1 MRKLKLF
8 LLVAIAATISLYA
21 QKSNTRT
28 INSVSIIGHHS
39 FSQRKLL
46 EQIQLKPGSF
56 LLFSRVEF
64 DRRLLKLDAISLKNY
79 YHSNGFLEVAVKDSF
94 SVIND
99 KVDIFFI
106 IEEGKQYYLNSV
118 NIIGLRSLKEKE
130 VKSLLDLKTGNPYNP
145 VQINTNLALL
155 NEAFEEKGKLFYQ
168 FDIKQ
173 EVQDSV
179 NITILINEGP
189 DVYIHHAW
197 VSGLE
202 LIDSSYVRKEFSFK
216 KGDLFQKNLMD
227 KTKRALLQ
235 SGFFSS
241 VSLITHPLANSD
253 SLVNIEVR
261 MKEFRNRGELELE
274 PGYEI
279 IEYVPG
285 VNSLVGLGGSVH
297 WLDRMIFGSKN
308 RFDAKGSVVMPSE
321 EGFVYP
327 RFSVAIK
334 ISNHR
339 PFALRLPT
347 QVKVFYQQ
355 FKNFGDEEG
364 PYVRRFGL
372 EYANIFRWNRQR
384 SFLDIGFRFEL
395 FDESDVFKDQI
406 EQRNFSIHLQQDN
419 RDNPVYPSKGNVIIF
434 RMDAFGG
441 WLKGNRTYTKYDLD
455 LRQYVSPIKN
465 VTVAGRI
472 NVGLITGWS
481 DDYDHYEAV
490 LFEKFYL
497 GGSNTLRAW
506 KPLQFMTY
514 QTEYGSTL
522 PLGKTSKMLTN
533 WEVRFPLFWKL
544 GMVLFYDGGQISDS
558 FQTVQWK
565 DLQWNRGVGITIN
578 LPFAPI
584 RVDYGESIENPNLNK
599 IHFGILYSF

>member
-1 MRKLKLF
+1 MRKLRPF
-8 LLVAIAATISLYA
+8 LWVAIAATISLCA
-21 QKSNTRT
+21 QKSNTQT
-28 INSVSIIGHHS
+28 INSVLIIGHHS

-118 NIIGLRSLKEKE
+118 SIIGLRSLKEKE
-130 VKSLLDLKTGNPYNP
+130 VKSLLDLKTGSPYNP
-145 VQINTNLALL
+145 VQINTNQALL

-179 NITILINEGP
+179 NITILINEGA
-189 DVYIHHAW
+189 DVYIHHTW

-202 LIDSSYVRKEFSFK
+202 LIDSNYVRKEFSFK
-216 KGDLFQKNLMD
+216 KGDLFEKNLMD
-227 KTKRALLQ
+227 KTKRSLLQ

-241 VSLITHPLANSD
+241 VSLIAHPLANSD

-308 RFDAKGSVVMPSE
+308 RFDARGSVVMPSE

-327 RFSVAIK
+327 RFSIDMK

-339 PFALRLPT
+339 PFELILPT

-481 DDYDHYEAV
+481 DDYDHYETV

>member
-1 MRKLKLF
+1 MRKLRPF
-8 LLVAIAATISLYA
+8 LWVAIAATISLCA
-21 QKSNTRT
+21 QKSNTQT
-28 INSVSIIGHHS
+28 INSVLIIGHHS

-79 YHSNGFLEVAVKDSF
+79 YHANGFLEVAVKDSF

-118 NIIGLRSLKEKE
+118 SIIGLRSLKEKE
-130 VKSLLDLKTGNPYNP
+130 VKSLLDLKTGSPYNP
-145 VQINTNLALL
+145 VQINTNQALL

-179 NITILINEGP
+179 NITILINEGA
-189 DVYIHHAW
+189 DVYIHHTW

-202 LIDSSYVRKEFSFK
+202 LIDSNYVRNEFSFK
-216 KGDLFQKNLMD
+216 KGDLFEKNLMD

-241 VSLITHPLANSD
+241 VSLIAHPLANSD

-308 RFDAKGSVVMPSE
+308 RFDARGSVVMPSE

-327 RFSVAIK
+327 RFSVDMK

-339 PFALRLPT
+339 PFELILPT

-481 DDYDHYEAV
+481 DDYDHYETV

-533 WEVRFPLFWKL
+533 WEVRFPLFWEL